1 MNAASA
7 SAVNRDPLEPEIQTA
22 ALQLP
27 VPTQIAERPRL
38 PYTTT
43 DAIFA
48 SWTPAASLQAER
60 MNSIAFLT
68 LSTALVISIYG
79 YAMHGAE
86 GVQLLTGLLTGWMK
100 NGVPYLP

>member
-1 MNAASA
+1 MWLRKPDWRHFSGIGA
-7 SAVNRDPLEPEIQTA
+7 EPWIKEKQ
-22 ALQLP
+22 
-27 VPTQIAERPRL
+27 
-38 PYTTT
+38 
-43 DAIFA
+43 
-48 SWTPAASLQAER
+48 QAER